1 MKLVTKMGGCL
12 SKKSGL
18 EHPISGKPSKLQSKP
33 EEKPFQDISSQNRK
47 NLKQKRAVVD
57 HRIRPVESGDLPGAI
72 EIEKVKSSSDIKLI
86 NLCLQKHFI
95 FSTMTENQKFL
106 IIDKMRLFAVHSNEV
121 IFNQGSKGS
130 AFFIISTGRVDVIV
144 NEVKVNSLKPG
155 DSFGELA
162 LIHDTPR
169 SATVKSIINSSFWTL
184 DRTAFR
190 SILQDLNVK
199 NYQENKSF
207 INSIA
212 LFDILSDDLKESLLH
227 CLTIFN
233 YRSGVKIVNEG
244 DPGDLLYIIKEG
256 SVNCT
261 QQGKVIR
268 RMEKGD
274 YFGDQA
280 LLYGSARTASVVAL
294 EDVVCLGLSSEELS
308 RCFGT
313 SIRQII
319 YKNSIKIAF
328 EKNLLLKKLDKQQT
342 ENIINFMQVKSFKKG
357 EIVIPAGSEKSENL
371 IVVVKGEVKRF
382 KIRDITFKLFDV
394 VGAEEVINEISDIFS
409 DNFVAVCETDVAMI
423 SSSGFFNAIGGSFK
437 EVTSNNEVINLLK
450 RVQLMRGLSQDQLT
464 QLATHLKIK
473 EFNDGDTI
481 VEQNNPGDCL
491 FIVKSGK
498 VDIIKDGQSI
508 RSITKHDYFGER
520 SLLFNNIRTAS
531 VIARKKVECW
541 VIFKKDF
548 LQFVSEGSKKLLM
561 TRIDLQDDS
570 IQLTDLLIIKKLGS
584 GMFGNVFLTM
594 HKVKRTMYALKT
606 VDRRKVEAYE
616 IEENIVLER
625 KILLQLDH
633 MMIMKLVKTF
643 KDSKRVYFLVEF
655 IRGMDLFDV
664 LRELNL
670 LKECDARFYTGC
682 ISLILEH
689 LHERNIIFRDLKPE
703 NVVID
708 AEGYPKLID
717 FGTAKFVNGRT
728 YTIVGTPHYMAPEV
742 ITGHGYGL
750 SADFWS
756 LGVMVFEFLFGNVPF
771 GEDESNPYTI
781 YEKVQERRLVFPKW
795 VDNKNKVKEFINQLL
810 SKNPAVRTAGSIENF
825 KANPWFIGFNWDK
838 LASKDLKPPFTPQCN
853 SLEADIENAVR
864 NGKSLN
870 EVITKIEEKETI
882 PKTKRHSNYTENWDI
897 DF

>member
-1 MKLVTKMGGCL
+1 
-12 SKKSGL
+12 
-18 EHPISGKPSKLQSKP
+18 
-33 EEKPFQDISSQNRK
+33 
-47 NLKQKRAVVD
+47 
-57 HRIRPVESGDLPGAI
+57 
-72 EIEKVKSSSDIKLI
+72 
-86 NLCLQKHFI
+86 
-95 FSTMTENQKFL
+95 
-106 IIDKMRLFAVHSNEV
+106 
-121 IFNQGSKGS
+121 
-130 AFFIISTGRVDVIV
+130 
-144 NEVKVNSLKPG
+144 
-155 DSFGELA
+155 
-162 LIHDTPR
+162 
-169 SATVKSIINSSFWTL
+169 
-184 DRTAFR
+184 
-190 SILQDLNVK
+190 
-199 NYQENKSF
+199 
-207 INSIA
+207 
-212 LFDILSDDLKESLLH
+212 
-227 CLTIFN
+227 
-233 YRSGVKIVNEG
+233 
-244 DPGDLLYIIKEG
+244 
-256 SVNCT
+256 
-261 QQGKVIR
+261 
-268 RMEKGD
+268 
-274 YFGDQA
+274 
-280 LLYGSARTASVVAL
+280 
-294 EDVVCLGLSSEELS
+294 
-308 RCFGT
+308 
-313 SIRQII
+313 
-319 YKNSIKIAF
+319 
-328 EKNLLLKKLDKQQT
+328 
-342 ENIINFMQVKSFKKG
+342 
-357 EIVIPAGSEKSENL
+357 
-371 IVVVKGEVKRF
+371 
-382 KIRDITFKLFDV
+382 
-394 VGAEEVINEISDIFS
+394 
-409 DNFVAVCETDVAMI
+409 
-423 SSSGFFNAIGGSFK
+423 
-437 EVTSNNEVINLLK
+437 
-450 RVQLMRGLSQDQLT
+450 
-464 QLATHLKIK
+464 
-473 EFNDGDTI
+473 
-481 VEQNNPGDCL
+481 
-491 FIVKSGK
+491 
-498 VDIIKDGQSI
+498 
-508 RSITKHDYFGER
+508 
-520 SLLFNNIRTAS
+520 
-531 VIARKKVECW
+531 
-541 VIFKKDF
+541 
-548 LQFVSEGSKKLLM
+548 M